1 MLREGPQCMA
11 ANGLSGMVYGV
22 GDLQYMDT
30 RGFVKKSRLRGEIR
44 SCLGVSGVSNCSNS
58 LLSIGQ
64 ITVRV

>member
-1 MLREGPQCMA
+1 MLHEGPQCMA
-11 ANGLSGMVYGV
+11 ANGLSGMACGV

-44 SCLGVSGVSNCSNS
+44 SCLGISGISNCSNS

-64 ITVRV
+64 ITTHV